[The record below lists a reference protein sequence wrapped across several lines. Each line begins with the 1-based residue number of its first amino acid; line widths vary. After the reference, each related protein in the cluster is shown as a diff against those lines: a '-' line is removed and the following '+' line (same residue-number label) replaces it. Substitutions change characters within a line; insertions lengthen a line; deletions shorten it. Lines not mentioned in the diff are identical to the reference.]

1 MSLWRLAAR
10 LAWRDLRGGIG
21 GMRIVLACLALGVAT
36 IGGVGSL
43 RDMIRDG
50 IAGEQRTLLGG
61 DLSIESSDPLPVDLA
76 DFAAAHG
83 ARVSQ
88 VLRMRSMLYAPRG
101 TGQADA
107 RTDAQTDA
115 RMLVELSA
123 VDHAYPLVG
132 TMALT
137 PQAPLDRALA
147 PEHGLPALLADPLVI
162 DRLGLKVGTTVR
174 IGTAR
179 FHVAGSLDRAP
190 DGAGTVTLAP
200 TVMTTLPA
208 LDAAGLMQPGALVTH
223 MMRLALGGPA
233 ADRPARAH
241 ALAIAIAARFPDQGW
256 RIRGEADAAPALTRT
271 VDQMARFLALIGL
284 CALLLGGLGVST
296 GVTSWLE
303 GRGRTIAILR
313 CLGASGPLI
322 RRTFGLQIA
331 ALCGIGI
338 GAGMVPALLLPP
350 LAARMLGGLLP
361 IETTPIPPLLPVL
374 TAGLFGVLVALLSVI
389 LPLARACTTSPA
401 SLFRDQTPHG
411 AARVR
416 SWRVG
421 AALVLCAILSALLTI
436 RLADSPLFA
445 AGFLGVVLFAA
456 GILLLAGTMLRGA
469 VSMLL
474 ARLDTARGVPRLA
487 LALFAHRNAATTRMV
502 VALGAGLAAMAAILL
517 TEGAMM
523 AQLRDQMP
531 QNAPAFYFIDIQP
544 TDLDRFDSLARA
556 QPSVRAV
563 QQLPSMR
570 TRVVAVDGV
579 PAERVKA
586 TPQTS
591 WALRGDH
598 GLTVAATPPPG
609 TRLAE
614 GTWWPADYAG
624 SPLLSLDAG
633 LAEGW
638 GVHVGSTI
646 RLNVLGRA
654 IDVRVASLRTVAWRS
669 LQLNFAFVVSPG
681 LLSHAPHTFVAT
693 LATDGRADQD
703 AATLAAITDALPGVT
718 GIRVADVLA
727 RLTALAGQI
736 ATALGVAAS
745 IIMASGALV
754 LAATLA
760 AGWRQRV
767 ANAAILQAVGA
778 GPRQIRTIWL
788 IEFTLLGLTAGL
800 SAILLGASAAWLV
813 MRQFLHLPWT
823 ADWPAVGGM
832 MAGTLAAT
840 TLCAMLVW
848 HRALRPL
855 RGRTR

>member
-1 MSLWRLAAR
+1 MSQWHLAAR

-36 IGGVGSL
+36 IGGVGGL

-61 DLSIESSDPLPVDLA
+61 DLSIESSDPLPTELA
-76 DFAAAHG
+76 DFATAHG
-83 ARVSQ
+83 ARVSR

-101 TGQADA
+101 AGQA
-107 RTDAQTDA
+107 DA

-123 VDHAYPLVG
+123 VDDSYPLVG
-132 TMALT
+132 TIALT
-137 PQAPLDRALA
+137 PQAPLNRALA
-147 PEHGLPALLADPLVI
+147 PDHGLPALLADPLVI
-162 DRLGLKVGTTVR
+162 DRLALKVGTLVR

-179 FHVAGSLDRAP
+179 FHVAGSLDRIP

-200 TVMTTLPA
+200 TVMTTRSA
-208 LDAAGLMQPGALVTH
+208 LDEAGLMQPGALVNH
-223 MMRLALGGPA
+223 ALRLALDGPA
-233 ADRPARAH
+233 AGRPARAH
-241 ALAIAIAARFPDQGW
+241 ALAAAITARFPDQGW

-296 GVTSWLE
+296 GVTAWLE

-350 LAARMLGGLLP
+350 LAARMLSGLLP
-361 IETTPIPPLLPVL
+361 IETTMVPPLPPVL
-374 TAGLFGVLVALLSVI
+374 TAGLFGMLVALLSVI
-389 LPLARACTTSPA
+389 VPLARACAVSPA
-401 SLFRDQTPHG
+401 SLFREQTLG
-411 AARVR
+411 TMRVL

-421 AALVLCAILSALLTI
+421 TALILCVILAGVLTV

-445 AGFLGVVLFAA
+445 AGFLAVVLFAA
-456 GILLLAGTMLRGA
+456 GILVLAGTILRWG
-469 VSMLL
+469 VSALL

-487 LALFAHRNAATTRMV
+487 LALSAHRNATTTRMV
-502 VALGAGLAAMAAILL
+502 TALGAGLAAMAAILL

-523 AQLRDQMP
+523 AQLRDQMSH
-531 QNAPAFYFIDIQP
+531 NAPAFYFIDIQP
-544 TDLDRFDSLARA
+544 GDLDRFDRLAKA

-563 QQLPSMR
+563 RQLPSMR

-579 PAERVKA
+579 PAERVNA
-586 TPQTS
+586 TPQAR

-614 GTWWPADYAG
+614 GTWWPADYDG
-624 SPLLSLDAG
+624 PPLLSLDAG
-633 LAEGW
+633 LAQGW
-638 GVHVGSTI
+638 GVQVGSTI

-654 IDVRVASLRTVAWRS
+654 IDVRVANLRNVAWRS

-703 AATLAAITDALPGVT
+703 AATLAAITDTLPGVT

-736 ATALGVAAS
+736 ATALSVAAS

-788 IEFTLLGLTAGL
+788 IEFTLLGLVAGI

-813 MRQFLHLPWT
+813 MRQVLQLPWM
-823 ADWPAVGGM
+823 ADWTAVGGM
-832 MAGTLAAT
+832 MIGTLAAT
-840 TLCAMLVW
+840 SLCAMLVW
-848 HRALRPL
+848 NRALRPL
-855 RGRTR
+855 RGRAR

>member
-1 MSLWRLAAR
+1 MSQWRLAAR

-61 DLSIESSDPLPVDLA
+61 DLSIESSDPLPTELA
-76 DFAAAHG
+76 DFATAHG
-83 ARVSQ
+83 ARVSR
-88 VLRMRSMLYAPRG
+88 VLRMRSMLYAPHG
-101 TGQADA
+101 AGQADG
-107 RTDAQTDA
+107 

-123 VDHAYPLVG
+123 VDASYPLVG
-132 TMALT
+132 TLALT

-147 PEHGLPALLADPLVI
+147 PDHGLPALLADPLVI
-162 DRLGLKVGTTVR
+162 DRLGLKVGTVVR
-174 IGTAR
+174 IGAAR

-200 TVMTTLPA
+200 TVMTTRAA
-208 LDAAGLMQPGALVTH
+208 LDEAGLMQPGALVNH
-223 MMRLALGGPA
+223 ALRLALNGRA

-241 ALAIAIAARFPDQGW
+241 ALAGAIAARFPDQGW

-271 VDQMARFLALIGL
+271 VDQVARFLALIGL

-338 GAGMVPALLLPP
+338 GGGMVPALLLPP
-350 LAARMLGGLLP
+350 LAARMLSGLLP
-361 IETTPIPPLLPVL
+361 IETTAVPPLLPVL

-389 LPLARACTTSPA
+389 LPLARACTISPA
-401 SLFRDQTPHG
+401 SLFRDQTQRG
-411 AARVR
+411 ATRMR
-416 SWRVG
+416 SWRIG
-421 AALVLCAILSALLTI
+421 AALVLCVILAALLTVQ
-436 RLADSPLFA
+436 LADGPLFA
-445 AGFLGVVLFAA
+445 TGFLGVILFAT
-456 GILLLAGTMLRGA
+456 GILLLAGTMLRWG
-469 VSMLL
+469 VSALL

-487 LALFAHRNAATTRMV
+487 LALFAHRNATTTRMV
-502 VALGAGLAAMAAILL
+502 TALGAGLAAMAAILL

-523 AQLRDQMP
+523 AQLREQMP

-544 TDLDRFDSLARA
+544 SDLDRFDSLART

-579 PAERVKA
+579 PAEQVGA
-586 TPQTS
+586 TPQTR

-598 GLTVAATPPPG
+598 GLTVAGTLPPG

-614 GTWWPADYAG
+614 GTWWPADYTG
-624 SPLLSLDAG
+624 PPLLSLDAG
-633 LAEGW
+633 LAQGW
-638 GVHVGSTI
+638 GVRVGSTI

-654 IDVRVASLRTVAWRS
+654 IDVRVANLRTVAWRS

-693 LATDGRADQD
+693 LTTNGQADQD

-727 RLTALAGQI
+727 RLTALASQI
-736 ATALGVAAS
+736 ATALSVAAS

-754 LAATLA
+754 LAATVA

-767 ANAAILQAVGA
+767 ANAAILRAVGA
-778 GPRQIRTIWL
+778 GPRQIRAIWL
-788 IEFTLLGLTAGL
+788 IEFTLLGLTAGV
-800 SAILLGASAAWLV
+800 SAILLGTSAAWLV
-813 MRQFLHLPWT
+813 MRQVLQLPWT
-823 ADWPAVGGM
+823 ADWVAVGGM
-832 MAGTLAAT
+832 MVGTLAAT

>member
-1 MSLWRLAAR
+1 MNQWRLAAR

-36 IGGVGSL
+36 IGGVGAL

-61 DLSIESSDPLPVDLA
+61 DLSIESSDPLPAELA
-76 DFAAAHG
+76 DFAIAHG
-83 ARVSQ
+83 AQISR
-88 VLRMRSMLYAPRG
+88 VLRMRSMLYAPGG
-101 TGQADA
+101 TGQADG
-107 RTDAQTDA
+107 
-115 RMLVELSA
+115 RMLIELSA
-123 VDHAYPLVG
+123 VDDAYPLVG
-132 TMALT
+132 TLALT
-137 PQAPLDRALA
+137 PQTPLKRALA
-147 PEHGLPALLADPLVI
+147 PDHGLPALLADPLVM
-162 DRLGLKVGTTVR
+162 DRLGLKTGTIVR

-179 FHVAGSLDRAP
+179 FHVSGSLERVP
-190 DGAGTVTLAP
+190 DGAGTVALAP
-200 TVMTTLPA
+200 TVMITRSA
-208 LDAAGLMQPGALVTH
+208 LDEAGLMQPGALVNHTL
-223 MMRLALGGPA
+223 RLALDGPA
-233 ADRPARAH
+233 AGRSIRAH
-241 ALAIAIAARFPDQGW
+241 ALAAAIAAHFPDQGW

-296 GVTSWLE
+296 GVTAWLE

-350 LAARMLGGLLP
+350 LAARMLSGLLP
-361 IETTPIPPLLPVL
+361 IETTLVPPLVPVL

-389 LPLARACTTSPA
+389 VPLARACTISPA
-401 SLFRDQTPHG
+401 SLFRDQTQRG
-411 AARVR
+411 SLRIR

-421 AALVLCAILSALLTI
+421 GALILCVILSALLTV
-436 RLADSPLFA
+436 RLAGSTLFA
-445 AGFLGVVLFAA
+445 AGFLGVVLFAT
-456 GILLLAGTMLRGA
+456 GSLLLAGTMLRWS
-469 VSMLL
+469 VSLL
-474 ARLDTARGVPRLA
+474 LVRLDTARGVPRLA
-487 LALFAHRNAATTRMV
+487 LALFAHRNATTTRMV
-502 VALGAGLAAMAAILL
+502 AALGAGLAAMAAILL

-531 QNAPAFYFIDIQP
+531 RNAPAFYFIDIQP
-544 TDLDRFDSLARA
+544 GDLDRFDSLAKTR
-556 QPSVRAV
+556 PSVRAV

-570 TRVVAVDGV
+570 TRVVSVNGV
-579 PAERVKA
+579 SAEQVSA
-586 TPQTS
+586 TPQTR

-609 TRLAE
+609 TKMAE

-624 SPLLSLDAG
+624 PPLLSLDAG

-638 GVHVGSTI
+638 GVRVGSTI

-654 IDVRVASLRTVAWRS
+654 IDVRVANLRTVAWRS

-736 ATALGVAAS
+736 ATALSVAAA

-788 IEFTLLGLTAGL
+788 IEFTLLGVTAGV

-813 MRQFLHLPWT
+813 MRQVLQLPWT
-823 ADWPAVGGM
+823 ADWIAVGGM
-832 MAGTLAAT
+832 MIGTLAAT

-855 RGRTR
+855 RGRAR

>member
-1 MSLWRLAAR
+1 MSQWRLAAR

-21 GMRIVLACLALGVAT
+21 GMRVVLACLALGVAT

-50 IAGEQRTLLGG
+50 IAAEQRTLLGG
-61 DLSIESSDPLPVDLA
+61 DLSIESSDPLPAELA
-76 DFAAAHG
+76 DFAMARGAH
-83 ARVSQ
+83 VSRM
-88 VLRMRSMLYAPRG
+88 LRMRSMLYAPRG
-101 TGQADA
+101 PGRPD
-107 RTDAQTDA
+107 D

-123 VDHAYPLVG
+123 VDDAYPLVG
-132 TMALT
+132 TLALT
-137 PQAPLDRALA
+137 PQVPLGRALA
-147 PEHGLPALLADPLVI
+147 PDHGQPSLLADPLVI
-162 DRLGLKVGTTVR
+162 DRLKLKIGTIVR
-174 IGTAR
+174 IGTAQFR
-179 FHVAGSLDRAP
+179 VAGSLDRTP

-200 TVMTTLPA
+200 TVMTTRSA
-208 LDAAGLMQPGALVTH
+208 LDAAGLMQPGALVNH
-223 MMRLALGGPA
+223 ALRLALDEPA
-233 ADRPARAH
+233 TDRPARAG
-241 ALAIAIAARFPDQGW
+241 ALARAIATRFPDQGW

-350 LAARMLGGLLP
+350 LAAHMLSGLLP
-361 IETTPIPPLLPVL
+361 IETTTIPPLLPVL

-389 LPLARACTTSPA
+389 LPLARACTISPA
-401 SLFRDQTPHG
+401 SLFRDQGQQGTT
-411 AARVR
+411 RVR

-421 AALVLCAILSALLTI
+421 ATLTLCVLLAGLLTV

-456 GILLLAGTMLRGA
+456 GTLLLAGLILRGG
-469 VSMLL
+469 VSLLL

-487 LALFAHRNAATTRMV
+487 LALFAHRNATTTRMV
-502 VALGAGLAAMAAILL
+502 TALGAGLAAMAAILL

-531 QNAPAFYFIDIQP
+531 HNAPAFYFIDIQP
-544 TDLDRFDSLARA
+544 ADLDRFDSLAKA
-556 QPSVRAV
+556 QPSVRTI

-570 TRVVAVDGV
+570 TRVVAVDGI
-579 PAERVKA
+579 PAEQVNA
-586 TPQTS
+586 TPQTR

-598 GLTVAATPPPG
+598 GLTVAGTPPPG
-609 TRLAE
+609 TKLAE
-614 GTWWPADYAG
+614 GTWWAADYAG
-624 SPLLSLDAG
+624 PPLLSLDAG
-633 LAEGW
+633 LAQGW
-638 GVHVGSTI
+638 GVHIGSII

-654 IDVRVASLRTVAWRS
+654 IDVRVTNLRTVAWRS

-736 ATALGVAAS
+736 ATALSVAAS

-760 AGWRQRV
+760 AGWRQRI

-778 GPRQIRTIWL
+778 GPRQIRAIWL

-800 SAILLGASAAWLV
+800 SAILLGTSAAWLV
-813 MRQFLHLPWT
+813 MRTVLHLPWT
-823 ADWPAVGGM
+823 ADWTAVGGM
-832 MAGTLAAT
+832 MVGTLAAT

-855 RGRTR
+855 QGRAR

>member
-1 MSLWRLAAR
+1 MSQWRLAAR

-21 GMRIVLACLALGVAT
+21 GMRVVLACLALGVAT

-50 IAGEQRTLLGG
+50 IAAEQRTLLGG
-61 DLSIESSDPLPVDLA
+61 DLSIESSDPLPAELA
-76 DFAAAHG
+76 DFAMAHG
-83 ARVSQ
+83 AHVSRM
-88 VLRMRSMLYAPRG
+88 LRMRSMLYAPRG
-101 TGQADA
+101 PGRPD
-107 RTDAQTDA
+107 D

-123 VDHAYPLVG
+123 VDDAYPLVG
-132 TMALT
+132 TLALT
-137 PQAPLDRALA
+137 PQVPLGRALA
-147 PEHGLPALLADPLVI
+147 PDHGQPSLLADPLVI
-162 DRLGLKVGTTVR
+162 DRLKLKIGTIVR
-174 IGTAR
+174 IGTAQFR
-179 FHVAGSLDRAP
+179 VAGSLDRTP

-200 TVMTTLPA
+200 TVMITRSA
-208 LDAAGLMQPGALVTH
+208 LDAAGLMQPGALVNH
-223 MMRLALGGPA
+223 VLRLALDGPA
-233 ADRPARAH
+233 TDRPARAG
-241 ALAIAIAARFPDQGW
+241 ALARAIAARFPDQGW

-338 GAGMVPALLLPP
+338 GAGMLSALLLPP
-350 LAARMLGGLLP
+350 LAAHMLSGLLP
-361 IETTPIPPLLPVL
+361 IETTAIPPLLPVL

-389 LPLARACTTSPA
+389 PPLARACAISPA
-401 SLFRDQTPHG
+401 SLFRDQG
-411 AARVR
+411 QQAATRAR

-421 AALVLCAILSALLTI
+421 AALTLCVLLAGLLTI

-456 GILLLAGTMLRGA
+456 GTLLLAGLILRRG
-469 VSMLL
+469 VSILL

-487 LALFAHRNAATTRMV
+487 LALFAHRNATTTRMV
-502 VALGAGLAAMAAILL
+502 TALGAGLAAMAAILL

-531 QNAPAFYFIDIQP
+531 HNAPAFYFIDIQP
-544 TDLDRFDSLARA
+544 ADLDRFDSLAKA
-556 QPSVRAV
+556 QPSVRTI

-570 TRVVAVDGV
+570 TRVVAVDGI
-579 PAERVKA
+579 PAEQVNA
-586 TPQTS
+586 TPQTR

-598 GLTVAATPPPG
+598 GLTVAATPLPG
-609 TRLAE
+609 TKLAE
-614 GTWWPADYAG
+614 GTWWAADYAG
-624 SPLLSLDAG
+624 PPLLSLDAG
-633 LAEGW
+633 LAQGW

-654 IDVRVASLRTVAWRS
+654 IDVRVANLRTVAWRS

-727 RLTALAGQI
+727 RLTALASQI
-736 ATALGVAAS
+736 ATALSVAAS

-778 GPRQIRTIWL
+778 GPRQIRAIWL

-800 SAILLGASAAWLV
+800 SAILLGASAAWLI
-813 MRQFLHLPWT
+813 MRAVLHLPWT
-823 ADWPAVGGM
+823 ADWTAVGGM
-832 MAGTLAAT
+832 MIGTLTAT

-855 RGRTR
+855 RGRAR